1 MPAQRSS
8 VLLCDIG
15 PSGQLLELGV
25 DPLLS
30 RAAIK
35 TIGVQTESERGA
47 TLLDKIVE
55 IRDGGTKTLA
65 RQHAAPPLASSA
77 QVLKVAVGLLG
88 LDLHEKPHP
97 WAEAWLTFQDVTAQK
112 LGLSS
117 FGEGQGPAF
126 GGGGDSPVAQS
137 PAAAHAKDN
146 ASTISLATSPNSGTV
161 DKNSQLEWQMRVL
174 SHLRRLFD
182 TREGGGPGL
191 TGAGDEA
198 AGAGNCSQMLSD
210 WGAGASVASLGNS
223 ASPFREQLDL
233 SEFCLRRI
241 THAVNILQDPEQNDR
256 PMLLREYTED
266 MVMEV
271 CKDLRQWLEQL
282 AVLLSLYHVHIL
294 DLESQKCQLA
304 DKLKT
309 TQSKYDESDNER
321 KDAVAR
327 FTVISE
333 RWEEEKMKRRAEA
346 LLGIKVMGED
356 AKIYSQ
362 REVDDMMKD
371 WQKEHLDPL
380 LEEIRELRLA
390 RDELL
395 AKLQGSGKQIKRP
408 GKEETDDS
416 GGGLGRQML
425 GLLKNCMVAVS
436 GRVEDEAL
444 SKLIGQLGDAIVGGG
459 GRIPDVLA
467 QIEALPFAGAGK
479 PATPPTTVTEGK
491 PGSAKALTGGGNY
504 DELAPCFAFLFDEAK
519 GLEGGLRGLGPEAGM
534 DKIRNWV
541 MWLRESLDLLKNAK
555 PGGAPKL
562 KTAPKWSP
570 LNLGAEKPSTRAIGV
585 QKDGLPPAKGQPE
598 VVEVERPRSS
608 HDDRDWQAEL
618 DRLRRDLEAK
628 LKAALDEAERQ
639 RLKAEEAMRK
649 LAEETARAD
658 KMLNELRKRLQEME
672 RLLQKAG
679 LGQEAADAIYEAGLA
694 DFMQGR
700 DVFDRLYRDALRRM
714 RTQAEAQARLLEQ
727 SSADFMRVL
736 HDLSL
741 NPMAAIEMAS
751 EYLGGRRDSAQQRSP
766 SPLQVRRLSDPRAP
780 EPLPPAAQP
789 SRDVSPGRLH
799 AARALAAVESLQNAG
814 KEGVAD
820 AGLMLISGLGPRAE
834 KGEDGQAAARVRA
847 KTGASAAVQYH
858 GPPPAARDELP
869 ALQGAAMRAPMGGNR
884 TAATAAAADGVER
897 GRAQVPA
904 SRSQS
909 PPIGSRSP
917 SAAALGGYGHG
928 GQLEGLPPQFVIS
941 AVGPRPAPS
950 RLLPPSM
957 SGGGAAGGAGIG
969 SGQVM
974 RGSPS
979 LLKTRPMA
987 VAAAT
992 GSRGHTPNSL
1002 ILKSAGSLSMPQL
1015 SPPRLLVQSLG

>member
-1 MPAQRSS
+1 MPARRSS
-8 VLLCDIG
+8 ALLCDIG
-15 PSGQLLELGV
+15 SSGQLLELGV

-30 RAAIK
+30 RAAGK
-35 TIGVQTESERGA
+35 TIAVQTESERGA
-47 TLLDKIVE
+47 SLLDQVAE
-55 IRDGGTKTLA
+55 IRGGGKTA
-65 RQHAAPPLASSA
+65 AKHAGPQATSA

-97 WAEAWLTFQDVTAQK
+97 WAESWLTFQDVTAQK

-117 FGEGQGPAF
+117 FGAGQGPAF
-126 GGGGDSPVAQS
+126 GGGGDSPVVQS
-137 PAAAHAKDN
+137 PAGNAKDN
-146 ASTISLATSPNSGTV
+146 ASTVSLATSPTAGTV
-161 DKNSQLEWQMRVL
+161 DKNAQLEWQMRVL

-182 TREGGGPGL
+182 TREGGGASL

-198 AGAGNCSQMLSD
+198 AGAGNSSQMLSD

-223 ASPFREQLDL
+223 AGPFREQLDL

-241 THAVNILQDPEQNDR
+241 THAVNILQDPEKNDR
-256 PMLLREYTED
+256 PMLLREYTDE
-266 MVMEV
+266 MVLEV

-294 DLESQKCQLA
+294 DLESEKCQLA

-309 TQSKYDESDNER
+309 TQSRYEESNNER

-371 WQKEHLDPL
+371 WQKENVDPL
-380 LEEIRELRLA
+380 LEEIRELRLT

-395 AKLQGSGKQIKRP
+395 AKLQGSGKQVKRP
-408 GKEETDDS
+408 GKDDSDDS

-425 GLLKNCMVAVS
+425 GMLKNCMVAVS
-436 GRVEDEAL
+436 GRVSEEAL
-444 SKLIGQLGDAIVGGG
+444 SKLVLQLGDAIVSGGG
-459 GRIPDVLA
+459 KIPQVLE
-467 QIEALPFAGAGK
+467 QIEALPLAGSGK
-479 PATPPTTVTEGK
+479 PATPPAAPTEVK
-491 PGSAKALTGGGNY
+491 PGSAKADKGGNF

-541 MWLRESLDLLKNAK
+541 MWMRESLDILKNAK
-555 PGGAPKL
+555 PGGGAPKL
-562 KTAPKWSP
+562 KQPPKWGP
-570 LNLGAEKPSTRAIGV
+570 LNFGGEKPSTRAIGV

-598 VVEVERPRSS
+598 TVEVERPRSS

-628 LKAALDEAERQ
+628 LKAALDEAEKQ
-639 RLKAEEAMRK
+639 RLRAEEAMRK

-672 RLLQKAG
+672 KLLQKAG

-714 RTQAEAQARLLEQ
+714 RSQAEAQARLIEQ

-751 EYLGGRRDSAQQRSP
+751 EFLGGGPRESAQQRSP
-766 SPLQVRRLSDPRAP
+766 SPLQVHRISDPRSS
-780 EPLPPAAQP
+780 ELPHLIAQQSVAA
-789 SRDVSPGRLH
+789 REASPGRLH

-814 KEGVAD
+814 TDGVAD
-820 AGLMLISGLGPRAE
+820 AGLMMISGLGPRAE
-834 KGEDGQAAARVRA
+834 KGEDSQAAARGRA
-847 KTGASAAVQYH
+847 KTGASASVQVH
-858 GPPPAARDELP
+858 GPPSQQLPVAAREELP

-884 TAATAAAADGVER
+884 TAAAADGVER
-897 GRAQVPA
+897 GRTQAPA
-904 SRSQS
+904 ARSRS
-909 PPIGSRSP
+909 PPIGSQSP
-917 SAAALGGYGHG
+917 SSQLGGYG
-928 GQLEGLPPQFVIS
+928 GQPEGLPPQFVIS
-941 AVGPRPAPS
+941 SVGPRAAPS

-957 SGGGAAGGAGIG
+957 SSGGVAGAAGSG

-979 LLKTRPMA
+979 LLKTRPIA
-987 VAAAT
+987 AAAAT
-992 GSRGHTPNSL
+992 GSRGHTPNSQ

-1015 SPPRLLVQSLG
+1015 SAPRLLVQSLG

>member
-1 MPAQRSS
+1 MVGQRPSA
-8 VLLCDIG
+8 LLCDIG
-15 PSGQLLELGV
+15 SSGQLLEFGV

-30 RAAIK
+30 RAACK
-35 TIGVQTESERGA
+35 AIGVQTDDERESS
-47 TLLDKIVE
+47 LLDQVYELRYGEKTA
-55 IRDGGTKTLA
+55 TK
-65 RQHAAPPLASSA
+65 QAAPLATSA

-97 WAEAWLTFQDVTAQK
+97 WAESWLTFQDVTAQK

-117 FGEGQGPAF
+117 LGEGYGPAF
-126 GGGGDSPVAQS
+126 GGGGDSPIVQS
-137 PAAAHAKDN
+137 PTANAKDN
-146 ASTISLATSPNSGTV
+146 ASTVSLATSPTAKTV
-161 DKNSQLEWQMRVL
+161 DKNAQLQWQMRVL
-174 SHLRRLFD
+174 SHLRRLND
-182 TREGGGPGL
+182 TREAGGAGL

-198 AGAGNCSQMLSD
+198 AGAGNASQMLSD

-241 THAVNILQDPEQNDR
+241 THAVNVLQDPEQNDR
-256 PMLLREYTED
+256 PLLLREYTDE
-266 MVMEV
+266 MVLEV

-294 DLESQKCQLA
+294 DLESEKCQLA
-304 DKLKT
+304 DKLKA
-309 TQSKYDESDNER
+309 TQAKCEESINER
-321 KDAVAR
+321 KDAVSR

-362 REVDDMMKD
+362 REVDDMMQS
-371 WQKEHLDPL
+371 WQKEHVDPL
-380 LEEIRELRLA
+380 LEEIRELRLT

-395 AKLQGSGKQIKRP
+395 AKLQGSGKQVKRP
-408 GKEETDDS
+408 GKDDGDDS

-425 GLLKNCMVAVS
+425 GLLKNSMVAVA
-436 GRVEDEAL
+436 GRTSEEPL
-444 SKLIGQLGDAIVGGG
+444 SKLILQLGDAIVSGGG
-459 GRIPDVLA
+459 NIPKILE
-467 QIEALPFAGAGK
+467 QIEALPLGGSGK
-479 PATPPTTVTEGK
+479 PATPPEKPSEVK
-491 PGSAKALTGGGNY
+491 PGSAKADKGNNF

-534 DKIRNWV
+534 EKIRNWV
-541 MWLRESLDLLKNAK
+541 MWMRESLDALKNAK

-562 KTAPKWSP
+562 KQPPKWGP
-570 LNLGAEKPSTRAIGV
+570 LNFGGDKPSTRAIGV
-585 QKDGLPPAKGQPE
+585 QKDGLPPAKGQTE
-598 VVEVERPRSS
+598 TVEVERPRSS
-608 HDDRDWQAEL
+608 HDNRDWQAEL
-618 DRLRRDLEAK
+618 DRLRRELEAK
-628 LKAALDEAERQ
+628 LKAALEEAEKQ
-639 RLKAEEAMRK
+639 RLRAEEAMRK

-714 RTQAEAQARLLEQ
+714 RSQAEAQARLIEQ
-727 SSADFMRVL
+727 SSAEFMRVL

-751 EYLGGRRDSAQQRSP
+751 DFLGGRQKNRSP
-766 SPLQVRRLSDPRAP
+766 SPVQGRRLSDPRALESP
-780 EPLPPAAQP
+780 PLAAQP
-789 SRDVSPGRLH
+789 AVAAREASPGRLH
-799 AARALAAVESLQNAG
+799 AARAHAAVESLQNAG
-814 KEGVAD
+814 REGVAD
-820 AGLMLISGLGPRAE
+820 AGLMMISGLGPKA
-834 KGEDGQAAARVRA
+834 EDGQAAARGRA
-847 KTGASAAVQYH
+847 RTGTSTTVQVH
-858 GPPPAARDELP
+858 GPQLQQPPAAREELP

-884 TAATAAAADGVER
+884 TAATADAVEHGRTQAPAAR
-897 GRAQVPA
+897 
-904 SRSQS
+904 SRS

-917 SAAALGGYGHG
+917 SAQHGGYGG
-928 GQLEGLPPQFVIS
+928 NPEGMPPQFVIS
-941 AVGPRPAPS
+941 AVGPRAAPS
-950 RLLPPSM
+950 RLLPPGM
-957 SGGGAAGGAGIG
+957 TGGGAAGVAGNG

-987 VAAAT
+987 AAAAT
-992 GSRGHTPNSL
+992 GSRGHTPNSQ

-1015 SPPRLLVQSLG
+1015 GPPRLLVQSLG